1 MAKNKIKLFCVL
13 FTFVCTCS
21 AFADPVRDKV
31 EQIYTAEIGVR
42 EKTGNNDG
50 ERIEMYLKSTGLG
63 KGYAWCAA
71 FVTWTF
77 QQAGIKTVR
86 SAYSPD
92 WFKKNVVYIRGET
105 KQYIA
110 KKGDVFGLYFPEKK
124 RIAHVGFIHS
134 QEGDYYITVE
144 GNTNQAGSREGDGV
158 YKKRRPKRTIY
169 KVADY
174 ITTKIIKS

>member
-1 MAKNKIKLFCVL
+1 MAKNKIKLFSVL
-13 FTFVCTCS
+13 LAIAFAGS
-21 AFADPVRDKV
+21 AFANPVRDAV
-31 EQIYTAEIGVR
+31 EHIYTAEIGVR

-77 QQAGIKTVR
+77 QQAGVKTVR

-92 WFKKNVVYIRGET
+92 WFKKNVVYTRGET
-105 KQYIA
+105 KSYTA

-124 RIAHVGFIHS
+124 RIAHVGFIHA

-174 ITTKIIKS
+174 VSCE